1 MDFVVDYDPPGKRNS
16 QFSAIC
22 FGLSQIEIFRAIET
36 LRSDVVSYLR
46 DTEIMNS
53 LPTELFATV
62 PMEQYLYKMYLETTY
77 GDEIT
82 IEQLKHFQGRCRYHI
97 NIRRTW

>member
-1 MDFVVDYDPPGKRNS
+1 MDFNVDYDPPGKRNS

-22 FGLSQIEIFRAIET
+22 FGLSQIEIFRAIEN

-82 IEQLKHFQGRCRYHI
+82 NRAIETFSG
-97 NIRRTW
+97 